1 MAVGTRIIL
10 RPEGNAG
17 MPLGVAP
24 AVAVERTWREHE
36 PGEDELGF
44 LLPVRSELKVVIF
57 HAVILA
63 KRALE
68 GIDYA
73 DANDAA
79 RDACRQPAQC
89 PPDVHPLQSIS
100 PRVERGFA

>member
-1 MAVGTRIIL
+1 N
-10 RPEGNAG
+10 PG

-44 LLPVRSELKVVIF
+44 LLPVRSELEVVIL

-63 KRALE
+63 KGALK
-68 GIDYA
+68 GIDNA
-73 DANDAA
+73 DAN
-79 RDACRQPAQC
+79 DACRQPAQC
-89 PPDVHPLQSIS
+89 PPDAHPLQSIS
-100 PRVERGFA
+100 PGVSTTGLLACRAHRFTISILPF